1 MAILSLNDIYL
12 SYSAEPLFDH
22 TDLAVDAN
30 DRIAVVGR
38 NGAGKSTLLK
48 VIEGLILPDDGR
60 RIVQQ
65 NIRIARLEQ
74 DPPAHLELPV
84 YSYVAKGIDLVGDNL
99 AEFFEV
105 SNSDNFDEFRITNLS
120 AEIEA
125 KQGWKY
131 DVEIRRILSLLGLD
145 PLKSMASLS
154 GGWLRKVAL
163 ARALV
168 YEPNLLLLDE
178 PTNHL
183 DIATIEWL
191 QDFIKNFNGAVVF
204 ISHDRSFIN
213 AIATKI
219 IDVDRGKI
227 SSFLGNYETF
237 VEGKREALRLEEI
250 ANADF
255 DRILS
260 QEEAWIRKG
269 IKARLT
275 RSDSRVRRLKEMRV
289 EHKARRGKMGNV
301 NLRIDDKELSGKIVI
316 EAENLC
322 LNLGGKNLVKDFS
335 ALVLRGDKIG
345 VVGANGC
352 GKTSFIKMLLGE
364 LTPTSGKLKIGSN
377 LQIAYF
383 DQYREQLDLE
393 KTVMDNLAHGKT
405 EVEVAGKKQ
414 HVLGYLQDFLFSPQR
429 SRTPV
434 KALSGGEKN
443 RLLLARIFLRPC
455 NLLILDEPTNDLD
468 IETLDLLE
476 ELLTEFKATL
486 IVVSHDRY
494 FLDNVVTDTWYFDG
508 SGKIEQFIGGYSDL
522 KETLLQ
528 RELSNQA
535 VKPIVE
541 KVVKSSK
548 PVVERKRKLSYKER
562 QELDK
567 MPLLI
572 EELEAKIEQ
581 MEQLF
586 GSAEYGA
593 ADADYKKNVQQDY
606 DTTNSQL
613 ENAYSRWEELD
624 AIEKA

>member
-322 LNLGGKNLVKDFS
+322 LNLGGKDLVKYFS